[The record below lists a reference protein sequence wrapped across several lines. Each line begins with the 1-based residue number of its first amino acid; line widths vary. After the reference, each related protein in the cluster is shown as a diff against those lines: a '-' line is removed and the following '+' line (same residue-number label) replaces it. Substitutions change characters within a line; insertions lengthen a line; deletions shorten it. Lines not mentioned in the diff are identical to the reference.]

1 MGKKL
6 LLICAV
12 AISTMCLSFSAFDP
26 TAQDSVSGYVYDQSN
41 PSLGLGGIVV
51 DEIDSNDNILSTT
64 TTTESGHFSLN
75 VKRSSTTLRFS
86 DPDYQEFSTQRR
98 SFDLSREDCSNVS
111 IYMTRN

>member
-12 AISTMCLSFSAFDP
+12 AISTMCLSFSAFAP
-26 TAQDSVSGYVYDQSN
+26 TAQSSISGHVYDQSS
-41 PSLGLGGIVV
+41 PTTGLDQILVEEIVNNV
-51 DEIDSNDNILSTT
+51 AVQSVRTEKDGTFSINVSN
-64 TTTESGHFSLN
+64 
-75 VKRSSTTLRFS
+75 VRSTLRFS
-86 DPDYQEFSTQRR
+86 DPDYQEFSTQSR